1 MRIDVLTLF
10 PQMFEGVF
18 DFSIIGKARERGLV
32 DMRLHDIR
40 TYTHDKHHVVDDYPF
55 GGGHGMVL
63 KPEPIFKAVEAIVRE
78 LDVAEVPI
86 VLLSPQGRSFNQEVA
101 QRLSRYQPFVLI
113 CGRYEGVDERVVEH
127 LANDEIS
134 IGDYVLGGGEVAA
147 AVVVDAAARFVPG
160 VVGKEGSVRNDSF
173 SGGILDYPQYTR
185 PREVRGL
192 KVPAA

>member
-1 MRIDVLTLF
+1 MRIDILTLF
-10 PQMFEGVF
+10 PQMFDSVF
-18 DFSIIGKARERGLV
+18 SYSIIGRAKERGLV

-40 TYTHDKHHVVDDYPF
+40 TYTNDKHHVVDDYPF
-55 GGGHGMVL
+55 GGGHGMLL
-63 KPEPIFKAVEAIVRE
+63 KPEPIFEAVEAIVRE

-101 QRLSRYQPFVLI
+101 QRLSSYQQFVLI

-147 AVVVDAAARFVPG
+147 MVVVDC
-160 VVGKEGSVRNDSF
+160 VVRLLPVNLRN
-173 SGGILDYPQYTR
+173 GWMVWGLILLLPVVAPD
-185 PREVRGL
+185 
-192 KVPAA
+192 